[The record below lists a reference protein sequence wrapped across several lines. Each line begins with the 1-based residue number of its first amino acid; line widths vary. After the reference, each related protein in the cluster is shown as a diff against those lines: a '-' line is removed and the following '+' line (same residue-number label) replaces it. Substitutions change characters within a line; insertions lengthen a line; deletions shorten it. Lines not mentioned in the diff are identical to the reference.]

1 MVIKEKQLSFDDLN
15 FPTQYHSLGRQ
26 ISNPG
31 SEVHVIYAPHFDDTG
46 HYELVESGKINIYD
60 EIQSHA
66 DSVDI
71 HILLKRYAEGDAEA
85 LSRAQGAFL
94 DVTGMPKT
102 YAEMLNVLND
112 ANQIFLQLPLE
123 ERAKY
128 DHSFEVWLSS
138 LSPDAFNPPAA
149 SDAPAPDAV
158 ADVAAGAPVDV
169 PAPSE

>member
-31 SEVHVIYAPHFDDTG
+31 SPIHVTYAPHFDDTG

-71 HILLKRYAEGDAEA
+71 HVLLKMYAEGDASA
-85 LSRAQGAFL
+85 LVRRQGSFM
-94 DVTGMPKT
+94 DVTGMPST

-112 ANQIFLQLPLE
+112 ANQIFLQLPVD

-138 LSPDAFNPPAA
+138 LSPDDFNPPAPA
-149 SDAPAPDAV
+149 ESAPAES
-158 ADVAAGAPVDV
+158 APAESV
-169 PAPSE
+169 PAES

>member
-1 MVIKEKQLSFDDLN
+1 MVTKEKQLSFEDLN
-15 FPTQYHSLGRQ
+15 FPTQYHALGRQ

-31 SEVHVIYAPHFDDTG
+31 NPVHTLYTAHFDETG
-46 HYELVESGKINIYD
+46 HYELVEDGKVNVYD

-71 HILLKRYAEGDAEA
+71 HILLKRYAEGDATA
-85 LSRAQGAFL
+85 LARVQGQYL

-102 YAEMLNVLND
+102 YAELFNVLND
-112 ANQIFLQLPLE
+112 AENVFLQLPLE

-138 LSPDAFNPPAA
+138 LDFNAPSSAPDSGSTGTPDKPSEPAA
-149 SDAPAPDAV
+149 
-158 ADVAAGAPVDV
+158 
-169 PAPSE
+169 PSPESKQE